1 MKSADNQEYTENE
14 VSLKDESFLGSIE
27 VVNAKENNLQGVDL
41 SIPHDKLIVFTGLS
55 GSGKSS
61 LAFDTIYAEGQRRY
75 METFSAYAM
84 QFIGNMKRPDVDKIS
99 GLRPV
104 IAIEQKSSNNNP
116 RSTVGTV
123 TEIYDY
129 LRLLYARVSDAYSYT
144 TGEKMIKYSE
154 SQLLIDII
162 EKFSQKKIII
172 LSPVVKGRK
181 GHYRE
186 LFEQFQRQGFL
197 KVRIDGDIKEIQPRM
212 QLDRYKV
219 HDIDIVVDTIFI
231 DSTAEQRLA
240 NSVQTAM
247 KQNKGEFIVWDI
259 DSKVQKYYSKFLMC
273 PSTGVSYNEPEPNSF
288 SFNSPYGAC
297 SRCNGLGSIYELDLN
312 RIIPDKSKSIKR
324 GGILPLADLEDSWI
338 QKQIDVIA
346 KKFKFDINTPISEI
360 PEEAMQIIL
369 YGSTEPLH
377 IKNDEIGVSYTYN
390 LSFEGIANVLSWQFN
405 ESNSYSQKK
414 RASSYMN
421 HLICPECKGS
431 RLKKESLYFKIDDKN
446 IADLARMDILKL
458 NNWLEALFGKIDKKK
473 LLIGKEIINEIQKR
487 IGFLLDVGLAYLCL
501 NRDSRSLSGGEA
513 QRIRL
518 ATQVGSQLTGVLYI
532 LDEPSIGLHPRDN
545 IRLIN
550 SLKNLRDIGNTVIV
564 VEHDKEMIMQSDYV
578 FDIGPGAGK
587 NGGKIIAEGTPQ
599 EILKQNTLTSKYLNG
614 SLEIKIPDKLRKGN
628 GKFLKLIGASGNNL
642 KKIDTTFPLGVM
654 ICVTGVSGSGKSSLV
669 NRTLY
674 PILSSYFYRSEI
686 KPLPYTAIEGIDNI
700 DKVIKVDQSPIGR
713 TPRSNPATYTGV
725 FDDIRKLYA
734 ELPESKIRGYKPGR
748 FSFNVKGGRCEMCKG
763 AGLRTIEMNFLPDV
777 YVKCES
783 CNGKRYNRETLEV
796 RYKGKSINDVLDM
809 DISQAIIFFE
819 NIPHIHHKIINLHEI
834 GLGYLSLGQQS
845 TTLSGGEA
853 QRIKLSTELLR
864 KDSGNTL
871 YILDEPT
878 TGLHFDD
885 IRVLLEVLKNLVDKG
900 NTVIII
906 EHNLD
911 VIKVADYIIDM
922 GPEGGEAGGYIIA
935 SGTPQELIKDKK
947 SYTAQYLKE
956 LIHK

>member
-1 MKSADNQEYTENE
+1 MESVNNKDYIEDG
-14 VSLKDESFLGSIE
+14 VSEKDESFLSTIE
-27 VVNAKENNLQGVDL
+27 VVNAREHNLQGVDL
-41 SIPHDKLIVFTGLS
+41 SIPHDKLVVFTGLS

-84 QFIGNMKRPDVDKIS
+84 QFIGSMRRPDVDKIS

-123 TEIYDY
+123 TEIYDFF
-129 LRLLYARVSDAYSYT
+129 RLLFARASDAYSYI
-144 TGEKMIKYSE
+144 TGEKMIKYTE
-154 SQLLIDII
+154 NQLLVDII
-162 EKFSQKKIII
+162 EKFSQKKIMI

-186 LFEQFQRQGFL
+186 FFEQFQRQGFL
-197 KVRIDGDIKEIQPRM
+197 KVRVDGEVKEISPRM
-212 QLDRYKV
+212 QLDRYKA
-219 HDIDIVVDTIFI
+219 HDIDIVIDTIFI
-231 DSTAEQRLA
+231 DSEAEQRLGS
-240 NSVQTAM
+240 SVQTAM
-247 KQNKGEFIVWDI
+247 KQNKGEFIVWDV
-259 DSKVQKYYSKFLMC
+259 DANQQKYYSKFLMC
-273 PSTGVSYNEPEPNSF
+273 PSTGISYAEPEPNSF

-338 QKQIDVIA
+338 LKQIDVIG
-346 KKFKFDINTPISEI
+346 KKFKFDSNTPISEI
-360 PEEAMQIIL
+360 PEEALNIIL
-369 YGSTEPLH
+369 YGSSEPLH
-377 IKNDEIGVSYTYN
+377 IKNDEIGISYTYN

-405 ESNSYSQKK
+405 ESNSHSQKK
-414 RASSYMN
+414 RASFYMN
-421 HLICPECKGS
+421 HLVCPECNGK

-446 IADLARMDILKL
+446 IADLATMDIQML
-458 NNWLEALFGKIDKKK
+458 NKWLLELCDKMDKKK
-473 LLIGKEIINEIQKR
+473 LLIAREIINEIQKR
-487 IGFLLDVGLAYLCL
+487 IGFLLDVGLSYLSL
-501 NRDSRSLSGGEA
+501 NRDSRSLSGGES

-545 IRLIN
+545 LRLIK

-564 VEHDKEMIMQSDYV
+564 VEHDKEMIMQADYI

-587 NGGKIIAEGTPQ
+587 NGGKIIAKGTPD
-599 EILKQNTLTSKYLNG
+599 EILKQNTLTSNYLNG
-614 SLEIKIPDKLRKGN
+614 TLEIKIPDKLRKGN
-628 GKFLKLIGASGNNL
+628 GKHLKLIGASGNNL
-642 KKIDTTFPLGVM
+642 KNVEIVFPLGLM
-654 ICVTGVSGSGKSSLV
+654 ICVTGVSGSGKSSLI

-674 PILSSYFYRSEI
+674 PLLSNYFYHSET
-686 KPLPYTAIEGIDNI
+686 KPLPYISLEGIDNI

-734 ELPESKIRGYKPGR
+734 DLPESKIRGYKPGR
-748 FSFNVKGGRCEMCKG
+748 FSFNVKGGRCETCKG
-763 AGLRTIEMNFLPDV
+763 AGVRTIEMNFLPDV

-796 RYKGKSINDVLDM
+796 RYKGKSINDILDM
-809 DISQAIIFFE
+809 NISQAITFFE
-819 NIPHIHHKIINLHEI
+819 NIHFIHHKIINLYEI

-885 IRVLLEVLKNLVDKG
+885 IRVLLNVLNNLVDKG

-922 GPEGGEAGGYIIA
+922 GPDGGEAGGNIIA
-935 SGTPQELIKDKK
+935 YGTPKELVKNRK
-947 SYTAQYLKE
+947 SYTASYLRE
-956 LIHK
+956 LI